1 MLYDHEYS
9 TCFISNILNLFLADN
24 CPCTVDRAQ
33 FWDDCET
40 VTGCSTDNQIEQTVR
55 FI

>member
-1 MLYDHEYS
+1 M
-9 TCFISNILNLFLADN
+9 SNNLKLFLAAN

-33 FWDDCET
+33 FWGDCVD
-40 VTGCSTDNQIEQTVR
+40 VTGCSADNQIEQTVR